1 MLCDYQ
7 AVGSDD
13 LSIKTLI
20 NPSLVH
26 DSLAAVEKI
35 PNVVRFQPSSSPFLG
50 DPVRNPG

>member
-1 MLCDYQ
+1 MLCYYQ

-26 DSLAAVEKI
+26 EGLAAVEEI
-35 PNVVRFQPSSSPFLG
+35 PNVGNF
-50 DPVRNPG
+50 